1 MAVKFL
7 DLRSQTDKFRAD
19 LERAVA
25 EVYEGSQYILG
36 PKVREFEL
44 AWRDYCGAA
53 GAIGVASGTD
63 ALFLSFKLLGIGPG
77 DEVIVPALTAPP
89 TAVAVAMTGARPV
102 FADILHDT
110 MLIDPESVAQKISA
124 RTRALVPVHLYGC
137 IADMAAIKDVAGT
150 IDIVED
156 ASQAHGASLGG
167 GRAGSFGRLAAF
179 SFYPTKNLGAW
190 GDAGMIV
197 TRDPEDVDRLVMM
210 RDYGRRDPHTVSV
223 SGINSRMDELQA
235 SVLLTKLKHI
245 EEWNQRRQEI
255 AARYSRAFA
264 DLPLVLPFEPEGSR
278 HVYHQYVIR
287 TDSREA
293 LREHLAG
300 RKIETTILYPKLVCD
315 HPVFASGPGGAGTP
329 DDLPVARQAVSRLM
343 SLPAHPGLT
352 DPEAGLVIEA
362 VRDFFIHE
370 GPHRVS

>member
-19 LERAVA
+19 LERAIA
-25 EVYEGSQYILG
+25 GVYEESQYILG
-36 PKVREFEL
+36 PKVREFER

-110 MLIDPESVAQKISA
+110 MLMDPESVAQKISA

-137 IADMAAIKDVAGT
+137 IADMTAIKDVAGT

-167 GRAGSFGRLAAF
+167 RRAGAFGRLAAF

-197 TRDPEDVDRLVMM
+197 TRDPEDGDRLAMM
-210 RDYGRRDPHTVSV
+210 RDYGRSDPHTVSV
-223 SGINSRMDELQA
+223 RGINSRMDELQA
-235 SVLLTKLKHI
+235 AVLLAKMKHL
-245 EEWNQRRQEI
+245 EEWNQRRREI
-255 AARYSRAFA
+255 AARYSSGFA

-287 TDSREA
+287 TDSRDT
-293 LREHLAG
+293 LREHLEG
-300 RKIETTILYPKLVCD
+300 RGIETAILYPKLVCD
-315 HPVFASGPGGAGTP
+315 HPVFASGPGGGTP
-329 DDLPVARQAVSRLM
+329 DDLPVARRAVSRLM
-343 SLPAHPGLT
+343 SLPAHPGLS
-352 DPEAGLVIEA
+352 DPEIELVIKA
-362 VRDFFIHE
+362 VRGFFIHE
-370 GPHRVS
+370 DPHCVS